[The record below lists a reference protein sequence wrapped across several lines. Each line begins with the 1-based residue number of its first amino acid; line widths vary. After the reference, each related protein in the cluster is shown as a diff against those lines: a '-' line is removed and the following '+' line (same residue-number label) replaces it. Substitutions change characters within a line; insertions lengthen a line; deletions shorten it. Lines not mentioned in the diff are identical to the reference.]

1 MADSKAGIRSLVPLT
16 IVKDVPSS
24 SSSFLCLNGA
34 ELGQAD
40 STTCARI
47 PTTMSVRVRCTL
59 KLGGLVKFCFD
70 TFGNTL
76 PLANYEQHLFNIFI
90 NPRFFVAGVLRSVDL
105 WKKRLREISRF
116 FVAPRR
122 EFAPAVWR
130 VSHTLLSRNTSTSVD
145 GSVKAFKIP

>member
-90 NPRFFVAGVLRSVDL
+90 NPRFFVAGVY
-105 WKKRLREISRF
+105 
-116 FVAPRR
+116 
-122 EFAPAVWR
+122 AVKE
-130 VSHTLLSRNTSTSVD
+130 VQVTSIQSGLLIALDS
-145 GSVKAFKIP
+145 

>member
-16 IVKDVPSS
+16 IVKDVPS

-90 NPRFFVAGVLRSVDL
+90 NLRFFVAGV
-105 WKKRLREISRF
+105 KRK
-116 FVAPRR
+116 
-122 EFAPAVWR
+122 
-130 VSHTLLSRNTSTSVD
+130 T
-145 GSVKAFKIP
+145 KIPM